1 MDFKQYKNDLAA
13 ISVLTVILV
22 IILVVAVRVQ
32 VRNLRSGAES
42 YAQDC

>member
-1 MDFKQYKNDLAA
+1 MNF
-13 ISVLTVILV
+13 ITVILV

-42 YAQDC
+42 YAQIAE